1 MLAFVWSYL
10 DFNNRKTLWKV
21 GTLFQKQEN
30 CIKSTKNIKI
40 GLLMELLIIPVQYSI
55 IFASQGWWVVCT
67 KITGSQR
74 RSNSIVDKKNDK
86 KKNSF
91 HSFLYDPYINLTL

>member
-1 MLAFVWSYL
+1 MLAFVCSHL
-10 DFNNRKTLWKV
+10 DFNNHKTLWKV

-55 IFASQGWWVVCT
+55 IFASQGRWSVCT

-74 RSNSIVDKKNDK
+74 RSNSIVDKKNDLK
-86 KKNSF
+86 K
-91 HSFLYDPYINLTL
+91 